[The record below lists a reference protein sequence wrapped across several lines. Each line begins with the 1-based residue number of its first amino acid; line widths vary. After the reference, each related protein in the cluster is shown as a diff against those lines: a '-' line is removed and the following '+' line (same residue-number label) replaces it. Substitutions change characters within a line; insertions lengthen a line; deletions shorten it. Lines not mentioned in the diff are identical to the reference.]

1 MPLHTNNTCRL
12 EHAVARMISSIGRN
26 EMQAGFAAILTKLVQ
41 AQGVAASSN
50 PPIFTSLLTDSD
62 DLNKLLVL
70 TLLRALY
77 VSGTHEY
84 PRASSVICID
94 AAVLCT

>member
-1 MPLHTNNTCRL
+1 
-12 EHAVARMISSIGRN
+12 
-26 EMQAGFAAILTKLVQ
+26 MQAGFAAILTKLVQ

-84 PRASSVICID
+84 RRASSALLPLRCS
-94 AAVLCT
+94 ALSVLMLSTVH